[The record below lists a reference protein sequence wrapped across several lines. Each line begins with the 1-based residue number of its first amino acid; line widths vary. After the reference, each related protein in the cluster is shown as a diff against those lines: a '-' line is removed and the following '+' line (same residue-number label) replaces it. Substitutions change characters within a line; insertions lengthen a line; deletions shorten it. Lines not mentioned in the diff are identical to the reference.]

1 MQFGFQQRPSLTH
14 PLATAFVLLAFL
26 LIMPLNAYCQEDAAS
41 SQTSAANAKDI
52 SMEFLNEGTAPTSIE
67 QLKLMEEQVLKIADI
82 VKPATVNVAVG
93 ESQGTGV
100 VISRDGYILTAAH
113 VISRPGLN
121 ARITFP
127 DGQIAFAT
135 TLGTHPGIDS
145 GMLKLNKPD
154 KWPYLDVG
162 ESDSLKRGQWVIAV
176 GHPGGLDRDR
186 GLVVR
191 VGRLIYKSRSVLR
204 TDCALVGGDSG
215 GPLVDMDGNVIGIHS
230 RIGSNLTD
238 NLHVPID
245 IFSDEWDLLADDF
258 GVIVGSTTA
267 FLGLSLDSDTNR
279 VDRVN
284 PNQPAAKS
292 GIEVG
297 DKIISID
304 GQKIEKP
311 SDLRRA
317 LRDKKPRDKII
328 VKVSR
333 KEKIRQKKPEDSED
347 KDSEDKD
354 SEDKDSE
361 DKDSEDKDSEDK
373 DSEDSK
379 TQRTK
384 TQRTKTRRT
393 KTRRT
398 KTQRTKTQRTKE
410 DKDSEDKDSE
420 DKDSED
426 KKKDQ
431 TKQVELEIPVTL
443 GYG

>member
-1 MQFGFQQRPSLTH
+1 MQSGTQRHPSLLIRWAI
-14 PLATAFVLLAFL
+14 PCIILAFSSAL
-26 LIMPLNAYCQEDAAS
+26 PLHHSYCQEETAAN
-41 SQTSAANAKDI
+41 QTSAANTKDI

-67 QLKLMEEQVLKIADI
+67 QLRLMEEQVLKIAEM
-82 VKPATVNVAVG
+82 VKPATVNIAVG

-113 VISRPGLN
+113 VINRPGLN

-127 DGQIAFAT
+127 DGQVAFAT

-145 GMLKLNKPD
+145 GMLKLNKPG

-162 ESDSLKRGQWVIAV
+162 ESESLKLGQWVIAI

-191 VGRLIYKSRSVLR
+191 VGRLITKNRTVLR
-204 TDCALVGGDSG
+204 TDCTLVGGDSG
-215 GPLVDMDGNVIGIHS
+215 GPLVDMDGYVIGIHS
-230 RIGSNLTD
+230 RIGARLSD

-245 IFSDEWDLLADDF
+245 TFSDEWDMLSDDF

-267 FLGLSLDSDTNR
+267 FLGLSLDSDTSR
-279 VDRVN
+279 VNRVN
-284 PNQPAAKS
+284 PNQPAAKA

-304 GQKIEKP
+304 GKEIKTP

-317 LRDKKPRDKII
+317 MRNKKPRDEIIIKI
-328 VKVSR
+328 SR
-333 KEKIRQKKPEDSED
+333 TKRIRGKKDKDSED

-373 DSEDSK
+373 DSED
-379 TQRTK
+379 
-384 TQRTKTRRT
+384 
-393 KTRRT
+393 
-398 KTQRTKTQRTKE
+398 
-410 DKDSEDKDSE
+410 KD
-420 DKDSED
+420 
-426 KKKDQ
+426 
-431 TKQVELEIPVTL
+431 
-443 GYG
+443 